1 MFVFRSDGTCAV
13 GDLGLAAY
21 LKPGEYIVK
30 RAGTSAFMAPEVMK
44 LEPASFKSDIWSLG
58 IILYT
63 MVCTH
68 LPFPSK
74 YYKEDREKKML
85 KLEIMYTDAAFESVN
100 SSCIDLIRG
109 MLEKDQNMRLGI
121 EDVLMHPWLSSA

>member
-1 MFVFRSDGTCAV
+1 
-13 GDLGLAAY
+13 
-21 LKPGEYIVK
+21 
-30 RAGTSAFMAPEVMK
+30 MAPEVMK
-44 LEPASFKSDIWSLG
+44 LEPAGFPSDIWGLG

-85 KLEIMYTDAAFESVN
+85 KLQIPYTDPAFETVDEN
-100 SSCIDLIRG
+100 CIDLIRG
-109 MLEKDQNMRLGI
+109 MLEKDPNRRLTI
-121 EDVLMHPWLSSA
+121 EDVLTHPWLTAA